1 MQRRLTQMLQ
11 ELDFSLVNSYYHIS
25 PDGAENPLA
34 EMPATDFFK
43 WIW

>member
-1 MQRRLTQMLQ
+1 MLQ